1 MVKMKF
7 LDVNSKHIDAYYN
20 CLSIFVSAIKFTLKH
35 LKLERKKKLQ
45 NLEKKK
51 CEAIYVSS
59 VSAIS
64 DGRSVL
70 RE

>member
-45 NLEKKK
+45 NLEKKNVRLSM
-51 CEAIYVSS
+51 CLLSQQSLMGEVC
-59 VSAIS
+59 
-64 DGRSVL
+64 
-70 RE
+70 

>member
-51 CEAIYVSS
+51 M
-59 VSAIS
+59 
-64 DGRSVL
+64 
-70 RE
+70 